1 MLSQFPADVKA
12 TVPALPAPA
21 ILAEQHSFGSNA
33 RTARSGHGP
42 VHRPHISSAAKGA
55 LRAAWKRAALKQ
67 YRPLFL
73 RAPYASLN
81 RMALLRA
88 NPENKFGYPER
99 VFYMRLP
106 CPHCPRK
113 DSNIVINL

>member
-1 MLSQFPADVKA
+1 MRVPKQQFSLNSIRL
-12 TVPALPAPA
+12 VPMRA
-21 ILAEQHSFGSNA
+21 QNVQVVVRFTG
-33 RTARSGHGP
+33 
-42 VHRPHISSAAKGA
+42 PHISSAAKGA

-67 YRPLFL
+67 SRPLFL